1 MIARRVTIRRTF
13 VPAAFL
19 AICLLLC
26 SAKSGLCD
34 SSTEG
39 NSYVERLQSRFLS
52 RFFPPK
58 GGWDFSDGTVG
69 AVLLASGK
77 LEQIKILK
85 HLTNNGK
92 LSSAADSALRLALI
106 NSNPV
111 PPAPPEVSC
120 PVKITVKF
128 LVVSQQHG
136 GYECKVE
143 FGKQRK

>member
-1 MIARRVTIRRTF
+1 MIARKVTIRGTF

-19 AICLLLC
+19 AICLLFCL
-26 SAKSGLCD
+26 AKSGLCD
-34 SSTEG
+34 SSTKE

-69 AVLLASGK
+69 AVLLSSGK

-85 HLTNNGK
+85 HLTNHGK
-92 LSSAADSALRLALI
+92 LSSAADSALRLALV

-120 PVKITVKF
+120 PVKMTVKF
-128 LVVSQQHG
+128 LVISQKHG

-143 FGKQRK
+143 FDKKQ